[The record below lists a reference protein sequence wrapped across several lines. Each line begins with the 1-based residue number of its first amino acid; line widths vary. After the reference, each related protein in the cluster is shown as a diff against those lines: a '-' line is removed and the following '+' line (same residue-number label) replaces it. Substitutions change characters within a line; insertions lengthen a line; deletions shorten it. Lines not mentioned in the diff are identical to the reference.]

1 MTTSNGS
8 AENTSTAQSA
18 GEQVT
23 SIPKKWMIL
32 QAVYMGVLLAYAI
45 WCVYDGAVLLPN
57 RGKADAEYKE
67 RQYLE
72 AAKTAS
78 SLSEASVKTPVEEYE
93 QLNEQVAEMRGLAN
107 STTATGKINALRV
120 ARYEWLKALR
130 LVGQLSPE
138 KTTIADPER
147 RLKELDEKWKSLV
160 PPKPLAGYD
169 IPLQWW
175 QLPVVLGVFLA
186 VAVVTVRTK
195 LTVYRY
201 DPASK
206 TLTLPGGEKVS
217 YMDLKEVD
225 KRQWHKVRCTLVLND
240 GRQLPMDLLRYVPL
254 EEWILEMEKAR
265 FPETVASEV
274 DAAKIVG

>member
-8 AENTSTAQSA
+8 AENTSTTQSA
-18 GEQVT
+18 GEQIT

-175 QLPVVLGVFLA
+175 QLPVVLGVFLI
-186 VAVVTVRTK
+186 VLVVTVRTK

-206 TLTLPGGEKVS
+206 TLTLPGGEKIS

-225 KRQWHKVRCTLVLND
+225 KRQWHKVRCALVLND

-265 FPETVASEV
+265 FPESVANELNSTK
-274 DAAKIVG
+274 AMG

>member
-1 MTTSNGS
+1 MTTSNGQ
-8 AENTSTAQSA
+8 AENTNTAQNA

-93 QLNEQVAEMRGLAN
+93 QLNEQIAEMRGLAN

-138 KTTIADPER
+138 KTTIADPDR

-186 VAVVTVRTK
+186 VLVVTVRTK

-274 DAAKIVG
+274 DAAKSAG

>member
-1 MTTSNGS
+1 MTTTND
-8 AENTSTAQSA
+8 ATQNTTSPQTG

-32 QAVYMGVLLAYAI
+32 QTVYMAVLLAYAV

-78 SLSEASVKTPVEEYE
+78 SLSEASVKTPVEEFE
-93 QLNEQVAEMRGLAN
+93 QLSEQVAEIRGLAN
-107 STTATGKINALRV
+107 STTATGKINAMRV
-120 ARYEWLKALR
+120 ARHDWLNALR

-206 TLTLPGGEKVS
+206 TLTLPGGQKVA
-217 YMDLKEVD
+217 YTDLKEVD
-225 KRQWHKVRCTLVLND
+225 KRLWHKVRCTLVLND

-265 FPETVASEV
+265 FPELVTNEPNATKTV
-274 DAAKIVG
+274 G

>member
-1 MTTSNGS
+1 MTTSND
-8 AENTSTAQSA
+8 AAQNPA
-18 GEQVT
+18 TTPLTGEQIT

-32 QAVYMGVLLAYAI
+32 QTVYMAVLLAYAI

-78 SLSEASVKTPVEEYE
+78 SLSEASVKSPVEEFQ
-93 QLNEQVAEMRGLAN
+93 QLSEQVDEIRSLSN

-120 ARYEWLKALR
+120 ARFEWLKALR
-130 LVGQLSPE
+130 LVGQLNPE

-195 LTVYRY
+195 LTIYRF

-206 TLTLPGGEKVS
+206 TLTLPGGEKVA
-217 YMDLKEVD
+217 YTDLKEID

-265 FPETVASEV
+265 FPEAVASEMNE
-274 DAAKIVG
+274 AKTQA